1 MHLPD
6 LTVKLRDVVI
16 AVVFITGLIVSAT
29 WGYFQLYAKVEA
41 AEKAISSVS
50 RIECDVRQL
59 KTYMIHGIK
68 PLPHE
73 TCE

>member
-6 LTVKLRDVVI
+6 ITVKLRDVIIVT
-16 AVVFITGLIVSAT
+16 VFIAGLLVSAT
-29 WGYFQLYAKVEA
+29 WGYFRLYAKVEA
-41 AEKAISSVS
+41 AEKAIGAITK
-50 RIECDVRQL
+50 IECRLTQL
-59 KTYMIHGIK
+59 NIYMIHGIK

>member
-6 LTVKLRDVVI
+6 TTVKLRDVVI
-16 AVVFITGLIVSAT
+16 VVVFIAGLIVSAT
-29 WGYFQLYAKVEA
+29 WGYFKLYAKVEA
-41 AEKAISSVS
+41 AEKAISAVS
-50 RIECDVRQL
+50 QIECDVRQL